1 MLAKNVKATRAFRP
15 PALSLTSIA
24 SMLAPTEGGFVSRK
38 KAFPMQKKF
47 LTIQSKI
54 ALLAGLCLL
63 LVVGLLM
70 SLSLYQ
76 THKSSQQV
84 AEASSEML
92 AEAAKEHMQALG
104 KVQAMQVQRTFMQ
117 THEFG
122 QGLSR
127 YLLYLRQL
135 QHQGTLTRPQLR
147 QALSTQLHQALIDK
161 PDLLGL
167 YVIFE
172 PDALDG
178 ADSGFVDKADLGSN
192 ETGRFSQYWV
202 QGKPGELQAVIGDEG
217 LLANTEPGPSGAP
230 YNAFYTCARDTR
242 QACVL
247 EPYFDEASGSR
258 KLVTSVAFPL
268 LENGKVIAVV
278 GLDINLAA
286 LQKNSEASALQLF
299 DGHGQIS
306 IVSPRGVISA
316 NSQDV
321 SLLGQPMDNA
331 EVMDALRQ
339 GQPKVFVDPQQ
350 IKVLEPLAP
359 IAGAAPWGVLVGVPQ
374 EVLLAPVIT
383 LQKDLDARGVQSTAL
398 ELLLGGGSALLGLL
412 LIWYTAQRITRP
424 LQVLTR
430 VMEDIS
436 LGEGDLTR
444 RLQVQSRDE
453 IGQLATAFNRFVERI
468 HQSMREVSSA
478 ALGVNQ
484 GARRVLDA
492 SNSSLSNFD
501 DQSTRTNSVAAAIN
515 QLGAAAQEIAHNAS
529 DASHQASSARQQA
542 EDGRQVVQRTI
553 EVMNELSGK
562 IRTSCAN
569 IEVLNDKTVNI
580 GQILEVIKGISQQTN
595 LLALNAAI
603 EAARAGEAGR
613 GFAVVADEVRS
624 LAGRTQTSALEIQQM
639 IEELQVGARDS
650 VTTMTESQQHSEES
664 VSIANLAGTRLGSV
678 TQRIGE
684 IDNVNQSVAAATEE
698 QTAVVEALNV
708 DITQIN
714 TLNQQG
720 VENLQ
725 STLRACTELEQQ
737 AARLNQLVGS
747 FRI

>member
-1 MLAKNVKATRAFRP
+1 MH
-15 PALSLTSIA
+15 
-24 SMLAPTEGGFVSRK
+24 
-38 KAFPMQKKF
+38 KKF

-70 SLSLYQ
+70 GLSLYQ
-76 THKSSQQV
+76 THRSSQQV

-92 AEAAKEHMQALG
+92 ANAAKEHMQALG

-117 THEFG
+117 THEYG

-135 QHQGTLTRPQLR
+135 QHQGNLTRPQLR
-147 QALSTQLHQALIDK
+147 QELSTQLHQALIDK

-178 ADSGFVDKADLGSN
+178 ADAGFVDQAAMGSN
-192 ETGRFSQYWV
+192 ETGRFSLYWV
-202 QGKPGELQAVIGDEG
+202 QSKPGELQAVIGDEA
-217 LLANTEPGPSGAP
+217 LLANTSPGPSGAP

-242 QACVL
+242 KACVL

-258 KLVTSVAFPL
+258 KLVTSIAFPL
-268 LENGKVIAVV
+268 LDHDKVIAVV

-286 LQKNSEASALQLF
+286 LQQNSETSARQLF
-299 DGHGQIS
+299 DGNGQIS

-321 SLLGQPMDNA
+321 SRLGQPLDNV
-331 EVMDALRQ
+331 EVMDTLRQ
-339 GQPKVFVDPQQ
+339 GQPKVFVDQQQ

-374 EVLLAPVIT
+374 NVLLAPVTT
-383 LQKDLDARGVQSTAL
+383 LQQELDAQAVRSTAL
-398 ELLLGGGSALLGLL
+398 ELLLGGGSALLGLV
-412 LIWYTAQRITRP
+412 LIWYAAYRITRP
-424 LQVLTR
+424 LQLLTR

-436 LGEGDLTR
+436 RGEGDLTR
-444 RLQVQSRDE
+444 RLAVQSRDE

-468 HQSMREVSSA
+468 HHSIREVSSA
-478 ALGVNQ
+478 ALGVNE
-484 GARRVLDA
+484 GAKRVLLA
-492 SNSSLSNFD
+492 SNASLSNFD
-501 DQSTRTNSVAAAIN
+501 EQSTRTNSVAAAIN
-515 QLGAAAQEIAHNAS
+515 ELGAAAQEIANNAS
-529 DASHQASSARQQA
+529 DASQQASAARQQA
-542 EDGRQVVQRTI
+542 EDGRQVVERTI

-562 IRTSCAN
+562 ISASCVN
-569 IEVLNDKTVNI
+569 IEALNSKTVNI

-624 LAGRTQTSALEIQQM
+624 LAGRTQTSAAEIQQM
-639 IEELQVGARDS
+639 IEALQVGARES

-698 QTAVVEALNV
+698 QTSVVEALNV
-708 DITQIN
+708 DITEIN

-725 STLRACTELEQQ
+725 STLQACTELERE
-737 AARLNQLVGS
+737 AGRLNQLVGS

>member
-1 MLAKNVKATRAFRP
+1 MH
-15 PALSLTSIA
+15 
-24 SMLAPTEGGFVSRK
+24 SR
-38 KAFPMQKKF
+38 F

-70 SLSLYQ
+70 GLSLYQ
-76 THKSSQQV
+76 THQSSQQV
-84 AEASSEML
+84 AHASSEML
-92 AEAAKEHMQALG
+92 ANAAREHMQALG
-104 KVQAMQVQRTFMQ
+104 NVQAMQVQRTFMQ
-117 THEFG
+117 THEYG

-127 YLLYLRQL
+127 YVLYLRQL
-135 QHQGTLTRPQLR
+135 QQQGKLTRPQLR
-147 QALSTQLHQALIDK
+147 QELSAQLHQALIDK

-178 ADSGFVDKADLGSN
+178 ADAGFVDQAAVGSN
-192 ETGRFSQYWV
+192 ETGRFSLYWV
-202 QGKPGELQAVIGDEG
+202 QSKPGELQAVIGDEA
-217 LLANTEPGPSGAP
+217 LLANTSPGPSGAP

-258 KLVTSVAFPL
+258 KLVTSIAFPL
-268 LENGKVIAVV
+268 MDNGKVIAVV

-286 LQKNSEASALQLF
+286 LQHNSEASAHQLF

-316 NSQDV
+316 DSQDV
-321 SLLGQPMDNA
+321 SRIGQPLDNA
-331 EVMDALRQ
+331 EVLNTLQ
-339 GQPKVFVDPQQ
+339 QSQPKVFVDQQQ

-374 EVLLAPVIT
+374 DVLLAPVTT
-383 LQKDLDARGVQSTAL
+383 LQKELDAQRVQSTAL
-398 ELLLGGGSALLGLL
+398 ELLLGGGSALLGLV
-412 LIWYTAQRITRP
+412 LIWYAAFRITRP
-424 LQVLTR
+424 LQLLTR

-444 RLQVQSRDE
+444 RLAVQSRDE

-468 HQSMREVSSA
+468 HHSIREVSSA
-478 ALGVNQ
+478 ALGVNE
-484 GARRVLDA
+484 GAKRVLLA

-501 DQSTRTNSVAAAIN
+501 EQSTRTNSVAAAIN

-529 DASHQASSARQQA
+529 DASQQASAARQQA
-542 EDGRQVVQRTI
+542 EDGRQVVERTI
-553 EVMNELSGK
+553 QVMNELSGK
-562 IRTSCAN
+562 ISTSCVN
-569 IEVLNDKTVNI
+569 IEVLNTKTVNI

-624 LAGRTQTSALEIQQM
+624 LAGRTQTSAAEIQQM
-639 IEELQVGARDS
+639 IEELQIGARES
-650 VTTMTESQQHSEES
+650 VVTMTESQQHSVES
-664 VSIANLAGTRLGSV
+664 VSIANLAGKRLSSV

-698 QTAVVEALNV
+698 QTSVVEALNV
-708 DITQIN
+708 DITEIN

-725 STLRACTELEQQ
+725 STLQACTELERQ
-737 AARLNQLVGS
+737 ADRLNQLVGS

>member
-1 MLAKNVKATRAFRP
+1 MHKR
-15 PALSLTSIA
+15 
-24 SMLAPTEGGFVSRK
+24 
-38 KAFPMQKKF
+38 F

-70 SLSLYQ
+70 GLSLYQ

-84 AEASSEML
+84 AEASGEML
-92 AEAAKEHMQALG
+92 ADAAKEHMQALG

-135 QHQGTLTRPQLR
+135 QHQGQLNARQLR
-147 QALSTQLHQALIDK
+147 QELSTQLHQALIDK

-172 PDALDG
+172 ADALDG
-178 ADSGFVDKADLGSN
+178 ADAGFANQAALGSN
-192 ETGRFSQYWV
+192 ETGRFSLYWV
-202 QGKPGELQAVIGDEG
+202 QSKPGELQAVIGDEG

-286 LQKNSEASALQLF
+286 LQNNSEASAQALF

-321 SLLGQPMDNA
+321 SRLGHPMDNA

-339 GQPKVFVDPQQ
+339 GQPNVFVDAQQ
-350 IKVLEPLAP
+350 IKVLEPLPP

-374 EVLLAPVIT
+374 DVLLAPVAT
-383 LQKDLDARGVQSTAL
+383 LQKQLAAQGVQSTAL
-398 ELLLGGGSALLGLL
+398 ELLLGGGSALFGLL

-424 LQVLTR
+424 LQLLTR

-453 IGQLATAFNRFVERI
+453 IGQLAAAFNRFVERI
-468 HQSMREVSSA
+468 HQSMREVSAA

-484 GARRVLDA
+484 GAQRVLEA
-492 SNSSLSNFD
+492 SHSSLSNFD
-501 DQSTRTNSVAAAIN
+501 DQSSRTSSVAAAIN

-529 DASHQASSARQQA
+529 DASHQSCAARQQA

-562 IRTSCAN
+562 IRASCAN

-624 LAGRTQTSALEIQQM
+624 LAGRTQASALEIQQM

-664 VSIANLAGTRLGSV
+664 VTIANLAGTRLGSV

-708 DITQIN
+708 DITRIN

-725 STLRACTELEQQ
+725 ATLRACTELEQQ
-737 AARLNQLVGS
+737 AGRLNQLVGS

>member
-1 MLAKNVKATRAFRP
+1 MHSK
-15 PALSLTSIA
+15 S
-24 SMLAPTEGGFVSRK
+24 
-38 KAFPMQKKF
+38 

-63 LVVGLLM
+63 LVVSLLM
-70 SLSLYQ
+70 GLSLYQ
-76 THKSSQQV
+76 THQSSQQV
-84 AEASSEML
+84 AQASSDML
-92 AEAAKEHMQALG
+92 GNAAQEHMQALG
-104 KVQAMQVQRTFMQ
+104 TVQAMQVQRTFMQ
-117 THEFG
+117 THEYG

-135 QHQGTLTRPQLR
+135 QQQGHLTRPQLR
-147 QALSTQLHQALIDK
+147 QALNTQLHQALIDK

-178 ADSGFVDKADLGSN
+178 ADSGFADQADMGSN
-192 ETGRFSQYWV
+192 ETGRFSLYWV
-202 QGKPGELQAVIGDEG
+202 QSKPGELQAVIGDEA
-217 LLANTEPGPSGAP
+217 LLANTSPGPSGAP

-258 KLVTSVAFPL
+258 KLVTSIAFPL
-268 LENGKVIAVV
+268 MDNGKVIAVV

-286 LQKNSEASALQLF
+286 LQHNSETSAHQLF

-321 SLLGQPMDNA
+321 SRLGQPLENA
-331 EVMDALRQ
+331 SVMDALRQ
-339 GQPKVFVDPQQ
+339 GQAKVFVDQQQ
-350 IKVLEPLAP
+350 INVLEPLAP

-374 EVLLAPVIT
+374 DVLLAPVTT
-383 LQKDLDARGVQSTAL
+383 LQNELDAQGVKSTAL
-398 ELLLGGGSALLGLL
+398 ELLLGGGSALLGLM
-412 LIWYTAQRITRP
+412 LIWYAAFRITRP
-424 LQVLTR
+424 LQMLTR

-444 RLQVQSRDE
+444 RLAVQSRDE

-468 HQSMREVSSA
+468 HHSICEVASA
-478 ALGVNQ
+478 ALGVNE
-484 GARRVLDA
+484 GAKRVLLA
-492 SNSSLSNFD
+492 SNSSMSNFGE
-501 DQSTRTNSVAAAIN
+501 QSTRTHSVAAAIN
-515 QLGAAAQEIAHNAS
+515 QLGAAAQEIAHNAC
-529 DASHQASSARQQA
+529 DASQQASAARQQA
-542 EDGRQVVQRTI
+542 EDGRQVVERTI
-553 EVMNELSGK
+553 QVMNELSGK
-562 IRTSCAN
+562 ISTSCAN

-580 GQILEVIKGISQQTN
+580 GHILEVIKGISQQTN

-624 LAGRTQTSALEIQQM
+624 LAGRTQTSAAEIQQM
-639 IEELQVGARDS
+639 IEELQIGARES

-664 VSIANLAGTRLGSV
+664 VSIANLAGKRLSSV

-698 QTAVVEALNV
+698 QTSVVEALNV
-708 DITQIN
+708 DITEIN

-725 STLRACTELEQQ
+725 STLRACTELERQ
-737 AARLNQLVGS
+737 ADRLNQLVGS

>member
-1 MLAKNVKATRAFRP
+1 MH
-15 PALSLTSIA
+15 
-24 SMLAPTEGGFVSRK
+24 SR
-38 KAFPMQKKF
+38 F

-70 SLSLYQ
+70 GLSLYQ
-76 THKSSQQV
+76 THQSSQQV
-84 AEASSEML
+84 AHASSEML
-92 AEAAKEHMQALG
+92 ANAAKEHMQALG
-104 KVQAMQVQRTFMQ
+104 NVQAMQVQRTFMQ
-117 THEFG
+117 THEYG

-127 YLLYLRQL
+127 YVLYLRQL
-135 QHQGTLTRPQLR
+135 QQQGKLTRLQLR
-147 QALSTQLHQALIDK
+147 QELSAQLHQALIDK

-178 ADSGFVDKADLGSN
+178 ADAGFVDQAAVGSN
-192 ETGRFSQYWV
+192 ETGRFSLYWV
-202 QGKPGELQAVIGDEG
+202 QSKPGELQAVIGDEA
-217 LLANTEPGPSGAP
+217 LLANTSPGPSGAP

-258 KLVTSVAFPL
+258 KLVTSIAFPL
-268 LENGKVIAVV
+268 MDNGKVIAVV

-286 LQKNSEASALQLF
+286 LQHNSEASAHQLF

-316 NSQDV
+316 DSQDV
-321 SLLGQPMDNA
+321 SHLGQPLDNA
-331 EVMDALRQ
+331 EVLNTLQQ
-339 GQPKVFVDPQQ
+339 GQPKVFVDQQQ

-374 EVLLAPVIT
+374 DVLLAPVTT
-383 LQKDLDARGVQSTAL
+383 LQKELDAQGVQSTAL
-398 ELLLGGGSALLGLL
+398 ELLLGGGSALLGLV
-412 LIWYTAQRITRP
+412 LIWYAAFRITRP

-444 RLQVQSRDE
+444 RLAVQSRDE

-468 HQSMREVSSA
+468 HHSIREVSSA
-478 ALGVNQ
+478 ALGVNE
-484 GARRVLDA
+484 GAKRVLLA

-501 DQSTRTNSVAAAIN
+501 EQSTRTNSVAAAIN

-529 DASHQASSARQQA
+529 DASQQASAARQQA
-542 EDGRQVVQRTI
+542 EDGRQVVERTI
-553 EVMNELSGK
+553 QVMNELSGK
-562 IRTSCAN
+562 ISTSCVN
-569 IEVLNDKTVNI
+569 IEVLNTKTVNI

-624 LAGRTQTSALEIQQM
+624 LAGRTQTSAAEIQQM
-639 IEELQVGARDS
+639 IEELQIGARES
-650 VTTMTESQQHSEES
+650 VVTMTESQQHSEES
-664 VSIANLAGTRLGSV
+664 VSIANLAGKRLSSV

-698 QTAVVEALNV
+698 QTSVVEALNV
-708 DITQIN
+708 DITEIN

-725 STLRACTELEQQ
+725 STLQACTELERQ
-737 AARLNQLVGS
+737 ADRLNQLVGS

>member
-1 MLAKNVKATRAFRP
+1 MH
-15 PALSLTSIA
+15 
-24 SMLAPTEGGFVSRK
+24 
-38 KAFPMQKKF
+38 KKF

-70 SLSLYQ
+70 GLSLYQ
-76 THKSSQQV
+76 THRSSQQV

-92 AEAAKEHMQALG
+92 ANAAKEHMQALG

-117 THEFG
+117 THEYG

-135 QHQGTLTRPQLR
+135 QHQGNLTRPQLR
-147 QALSTQLHQALIDK
+147 QELSTQLHQALIDK

-178 ADSGFVDKADLGSN
+178 GDAGFVDQAAMGSN
-192 ETGRFSQYWV
+192 ETGRFSLYWV
-202 QGKPGELQAVIGDEG
+202 QSKPGELQAVIGDEA
-217 LLANTEPGPSGAP
+217 LLANTSPGPSGAP

-242 QACVL
+242 KACVL

-258 KLVTSVAFPL
+258 KLVTSIAFPL
-268 LENGKVIAVV
+268 LDHDKVIAVV

-286 LQKNSEASALQLF
+286 LQQNSEASARQLF
-299 DGHGQIS
+299 DGNGQIS

-321 SLLGQPMDNA
+321 SRLGQPLDNV
-331 EVMDALRQ
+331 EVMDTLRQ
-339 GQPKVFVDPQQ
+339 GQPKVFVDQQQ

-359 IAGAAPWGVLVGVPQ
+359 IAGAAQWGVLVGVPQ
-374 EVLLAPVIT
+374 NVLLAPVTT
-383 LQKDLDARGVQSTAL
+383 LQQELDAQAVRSTAL
-398 ELLLGGGSALLGLL
+398 ELLLGGGSALLGLV
-412 LIWYTAQRITRP
+412 LIWYAAYRITRP
-424 LQVLTR
+424 LQLLTR

-444 RLQVQSRDE
+444 RLAVQSRDE

-468 HQSMREVSSA
+468 HHSIREVSSA
-478 ALGVNQ
+478 ALGVNE
-484 GARRVLDA
+484 GAKRVLLA
-492 SNSSLSNFD
+492 SNASLSNFD
-501 DQSTRTNSVAAAIN
+501 EQSTRTNSVAAAIN
-515 QLGAAAQEIAHNAS
+515 ELGAAAQEIANNAS
-529 DASHQASSARQQA
+529 DASQQASAARQQA
-542 EDGRQVVQRTI
+542 EDGRQVVERTI

-562 IRTSCAN
+562 ISASCVN
-569 IEVLNDKTVNI
+569 IEALNSKTVNI

-624 LAGRTQTSALEIQQM
+624 LAGRTQTSAAEIQQM
-639 IEELQVGARDS
+639 IEALQVGARES

-698 QTAVVEALNV
+698 QTSVVEALNV
-708 DITQIN
+708 DITEIN

-725 STLRACTELEQQ
+725 STLQACTELERE
-737 AARLNQLVGS
+737 AGRLNQLVGS

>member
-1 MLAKNVKATRAFRP
+1 MHR
-15 PALSLTSIA
+15 
-24 SMLAPTEGGFVSRK
+24 
-38 KAFPMQKKF
+38 KF

-54 ALLAGLCLL
+54 TLLAGLCLV
-63 LVVGLLM
+63 LVIGLLM
-70 SLSLYQ
+70 GLSLYQ
-76 THKSSQQV
+76 THQSSQQV
-84 AEASSEML
+84 ARASSDML
-92 AEAAKEHMQALG
+92 ADAAKEHMQALG

-135 QHQGTLTRPQLR
+135 QQQGTLTRPQLR
-147 QALSTQLHQALIDK
+147 HELSTQLQQALIDK

-178 ADSGFVDKADLGSN
+178 ADAGFAAKPDLGSN
-192 ETGRFSQYWV
+192 ETGRFSLYWV
-202 QGKPGELQAVIGDEG
+202 QSKPGELQAVIGDEG

-299 DGHGQIS
+299 DGQGQIS

-316 NSQDV
+316 SSQDADR
-321 SLLGQPMDNA
+321 LGHPMDNA
-331 EVMDALRQ
+331 QVMDALRQ

-350 IKVLEPLAP
+350 IKVLEPLPP

-374 EVLLAPVIT
+374 AVLLAPVAS
-383 LQKDLDARGVQSTAL
+383 LQQQLDAQGMQSTAL

-412 LIWYTAQRITRP
+412 LIGYAARRITRP

-468 HQSMREVSSA
+468 HQSIREVSSA
-478 ALGVNQ
+478 ALGVNE

-492 SNSSLSNFD
+492 SHSSLSNFD
-501 DQSTRTNSVAAAIN
+501 DQASRTNSVAAAIN
-515 QLGAAAQEIAHNAS
+515 QLGAAAQEIAHNACG
-529 DASHQASSARQQA
+529 ASQQASCARQQA

-562 IRTSCAN
+562 ISASCSN

-624 LAGRTQTSALEIQQM
+624 LAGRTQASALQIQQM

-664 VSIANLAGTRLGSV
+664 VTIANLAGTRLSSV

-708 DITQIN
+708 DITRIN

-725 STLRACTELEQQ
+725 ATLRACTELEQQ

>member
-1 MLAKNVKATRAFRP
+1 MRLN
-15 PALSLTSIA
+15 L
-24 SMLAPTEGGFVSRK
+24 
-38 KAFPMQKKF
+38 
-47 LTIQSKI
+47 LTIRRKI
-54 ALLAGLCLL
+54 TLLAGLCLV
-63 LVVGLLM
+63 LVVALLM
-70 SLSLYQ
+70 GLSLYQ
-76 THKSSQQV
+76 THQSSQQV
-84 AEASSEML
+84 ATASGEML
-92 AEAAKEHMQALG
+92 AKAAREHMQALG
-104 KVQAMQVQRTFMQ
+104 TVQAMHVQRTFMQ
-117 THEFG
+117 THEYG

-135 QHQGTLTRPQLR
+135 QQQRRLDRAQLR
-147 QALSTQLHQALIDK
+147 QALSSQLHQALIDK

-178 ADSGFVDKADLGSN
+178 GDAGFAGQAELGSN
-192 ETGRFSQYWV
+192 ETGRFALYWV
-202 QGKPGELQAVIGDEG
+202 QGTPGELQAVIGDEG
-217 LLANTEPGPSGAP
+217 LLANTAPGPSGAP
-230 YNAFYTCARDTR
+230 YNAFYTCARDSR

-247 EPYFDEASGSR
+247 EPYFDEASGTR
-258 KLVTSVAFPL
+258 KLVTSIAFPL

-286 LQKNSEASALQLF
+286 LQQNTETSARQLF
-299 DGHGQIS
+299 DGNGQIS
-306 IVSPRGVISA
+306 IISPSGVISA
-316 NSQDV
+316 NSQDA
-321 SLLGQPMDNA
+321 SRLGQPMDNR
-331 EVMDALRQ
+331 ELQESLRQ
-339 GQPKVFVDPQQ
+339 GQATVLVDAQQ

-359 IAGAAPWGVLVGVPQ
+359 IPGAAPWGVLVGVPQ
-374 EVLLAPVIT
+374 SVLLAPVT
-383 LQKDLDARGVQSTAL
+383 SLRTALDDQAVKSTGL

-412 LIWYTAQRITRP
+412 LIGYTAQRITRP
-424 LQVLTR
+424 LQELTR

-444 RLQVQSRDE
+444 RLHVQSRDE

-478 ALGVNQ
+478 AQGVNA
-484 GARRVLDA
+484 GAQRVLQA
-492 SNSSLSNFD
+492 SNSSLENFD
-501 DQSTRTNSVAAAIN
+501 DQSSRTRSVAAAIN
-515 QLGAAAQEIAHNAS
+515 QLGAAAQEIARNAG
-529 DASHQASSARQQA
+529 DASHQASNARQQA

-553 EVMNELSGK
+553 KVMHELSGK
-562 IRTSCAN
+562 ISASCAN
-569 IEVLNDKTVNI
+569 IEVLNDKTVDI

-624 LAGRTQTSALEIQQM
+624 LAGRTQTSAQEIQQM
-639 IEELQVGARDS
+639 IEALQIGAQQS
-650 VTTMTESQQHSEES
+650 VATMTESQQHSEES
-664 VSIANLAGTRLGSV
+664 VNIANLAGTRLGSV

-684 IDNVNQSVAAATEE
+684 IDNVNQSVATATEE

-708 DITQIN
+708 DIIQIN

-725 STLRACTELEQQ
+725 ATLRACSELEQQ
-737 AARLNQLVGS
+737 AGRLNQLVGN

>member
-1 MLAKNVKATRAFRP
+1 MH
-15 PALSLTSIA
+15 
-24 SMLAPTEGGFVSRK
+24 
-38 KAFPMQKKF
+38 KKF

-70 SLSLYQ
+70 GLSLYQ
-76 THKSSQQV
+76 THQSSQQV
-84 AEASSEML
+84 ARASSEML
-92 AEAAKEHMQALG
+92 ADAAKEHMQALG

-135 QHQGTLTRPQLR
+135 QHKGILTRQQLR
-147 QALSTQLHQALIDK
+147 QELSTQLHQALIDK

-172 PDALDG
+172 PNALDG
-178 ADSGFVDKADLGSN
+178 ADASFVDQAATGSN
-192 ETGRFSQYWV
+192 ETGRFSLYWV
-202 QGKPGELQAVIGDEG
+202 QSKPGELQAVIGDEA
-217 LLANTEPGPSGAP
+217 LLANTSPGPSGAP

-258 KLVTSVAFPL
+258 KLVTSIAFPL
-268 LENGKVIAVV
+268 MDNDKVIAVV

-286 LQKNSEASALQLF
+286 LQQNSEASAHQLF

-306 IVSPRGVISA
+306 IISPRGVISA
-316 NSQDV
+316 NSQDA
-321 SLLGQPMDNA
+321 SRLGQPLDSA
-331 EVMDALRQ
+331 EVLDTLRQ
-339 GQPKVFVDPQQ
+339 GQPKVFVDQQQ

-359 IAGAAPWGVLVGVPQ
+359 IAGAASWGVLVGVPQ

-383 LQKDLDARGVQSTAL
+383 LQKELDAQGVQSTAL

-412 LIWYTAQRITRP
+412 LIWYTAFRITRP

-444 RLQVQSRDE
+444 RLEVQSRDE

-468 HQSMREVSSA
+468 HQSIREVSSA
-478 ALGVNQ
+478 AIGVNEV
-484 GARRVLDA
+484 AKRVLLT
-492 SNSSLSNFD
+492 SNSSMSNFD
-501 DQSTRTNSVAAAIN
+501 EQSTRTNSVAAAIN
-515 QLGAAAQEIAHNAS
+515 ELGAAAQEIASNAS
-529 DASHQASSARQQA
+529 NASQQASAARQQA
-542 EDGRQVVQRTI
+542 EDGRQVVERTI
-553 EVMNELSGK
+553 QVMNELSGK
-562 IRTSCAN
+562 ISASCVN

-664 VSIANLAGTRLGSV
+664 VSIANLAGKRLGSV

-684 IDNVNQSVAAATEE
+684 IDSVNQSVAAATEE

-708 DITQIN
+708 DITEIN

-720 VENLQ
+720 VENLH
-725 STLRACTELEQQ
+725 STLQACTELERQ
-737 AARLNQLVGS
+737 ADRLNQLVGS

>member
-1 MLAKNVKATRAFRP
+1 MH
-15 PALSLTSIA
+15 
-24 SMLAPTEGGFVSRK
+24 SR
-38 KAFPMQKKF
+38 F
-47 LTIQSKI
+47 LTIQSKV

-70 SLSLYQ
+70 GLSLYQ
-76 THKSSQQV
+76 THQSSQQV
-84 AEASSEML
+84 AHASSEML
-92 AEAAKEHMQALG
+92 ANAAKEHMQALG
-104 KVQAMQVQRTFMQ
+104 NVQAMQVQRTFMQ
-117 THEFG
+117 THEYG

-127 YLLYLRQL
+127 YVLYLRQL
-135 QHQGTLTRPQLR
+135 QQQGKLTRPQLR
-147 QALSTQLHQALIDK
+147 QELSAQLHQALIDK

-178 ADSGFVDKADLGSN
+178 ADAGFVDQAAVGSN
-192 ETGRFSQYWV
+192 ETGRFSLYWV
-202 QGKPGELQAVIGDEG
+202 QSKPGELQAVIGDEA
-217 LLANTEPGPSGAP
+217 LLANTSPGPSGAP

-258 KLVTSVAFPL
+258 KLVTSIAFPL
-268 LENGKVIAVV
+268 MDNGKVIAVV

-286 LQKNSEASALQLF
+286 LQHNSEASAHQLF

-316 NSQDV
+316 DSQDV
-321 SLLGQPMDNA
+321 SRLGQPLDNA
-331 EVMDALRQ
+331 EVLNTLQQ
-339 GQPKVFVDPQQ
+339 GQPKVFVDQQQ

-374 EVLLAPVIT
+374 EVLLAPVTT
-383 LQKDLDARGVQSTAL
+383 LQKELDAQGVQSTAL
-398 ELLLGGGSALLGLL
+398 ELLLGGGSALLGLV
-412 LIWYTAQRITRP
+412 LIWYAAFRITRP

-444 RLQVQSRDE
+444 RLAVQSRDE

-468 HQSMREVSSA
+468 HHSIREVSSA
-478 ALGVNQ
+478 ALGVNE
-484 GARRVLDA
+484 GAKRVLLA

-501 DQSTRTNSVAAAIN
+501 EQSTRTNSVAAAIN

-529 DASHQASSARQQA
+529 DASQQASAARQQA
-542 EDGRQVVQRTI
+542 EDGRQVVERTI
-553 EVMNELSGK
+553 QVMNELSGK
-562 IRTSCAN
+562 ISTSCVN
-569 IEVLNDKTVNI
+569 IEVLNTKTVNI

-624 LAGRTQTSALEIQQM
+624 LAGRTQTSAAEIQQM
-639 IEELQVGARDS
+639 IEELQIGARES
-650 VTTMTESQQHSEES
+650 VVTMTESQQHSEES
-664 VSIANLAGTRLGSV
+664 VSIANLAGKRLSSV

-698 QTAVVEALNV
+698 QTSVVEALNV
-708 DITQIN
+708 DITEIN

-725 STLRACTELEQQ
+725 STLQACTELERQ
-737 AARLNQLVGS
+737 ADRLNQLVGS

>member
-1 MLAKNVKATRAFRP
+1 MH
-15 PALSLTSIA
+15 
-24 SMLAPTEGGFVSRK
+24 
-38 KAFPMQKKF
+38 KKF

-70 SLSLYQ
+70 GLSLYQ
-76 THKSSQQV
+76 THQSSQQV
-84 AEASSEML
+84 ARASSEML
-92 AEAAKEHMQALG
+92 ANAAREHMQALG

-117 THEFG
+117 THEYG

-135 QHQGTLTRPQLR
+135 QHEGNLTRPQLR

-178 ADSGFVDKADLGSN
+178 ADASFVNQASMGSN

-202 QGKPGELQAVIGDEG
+202 QSKPGELQAVIGDEA
-217 LLANTEPGPSGAP
+217 LLANTSPGPSGAP
-230 YNAFYTCARDTR
+230 YNAFYTCARDSR
-242 QACVL
+242 KACVL

-258 KLVTSVAFPL
+258 KLVTSIAFPL
-268 LENGKVIAVV
+268 MDNDKVIAVV

-286 LQKNSEASALQLF
+286 LQQNSVASALQLF
-299 DGHGQIS
+299 DGNGQIS

-321 SLLGQPMDNA
+321 TRLGQPLENA
-331 EVMDALRQ
+331 EVMDTLRQ
-339 GQPKVFVDPQQ
+339 GSPKVFADRQQ
-350 IKVLEPLAP
+350 INVLEPLAP
-359 IAGAAPWGVLVGVPQ
+359 IAGAVPWGVLVGVPQ
-374 EVLLAPVIT
+374 EVLLAPVTT
-383 LQKDLDARGVQSTAL
+383 LQNELDAQGVQSTAL

-424 LQVLTR
+424 LLVLTR

-468 HQSMREVSSA
+468 HKSIREVSSA
-478 ALGVNQ
+478 AQGVNE

-501 DQSTRTNSVAAAIN
+501 DQSSRTNSVAAAIN
-515 QLGAAAQEIAHNAS
+515 QLGAAAQEIALNAS
-529 DASHQASSARQQA
+529 DASQQASSARQQT

-553 EVMNELSGK
+553 EVMNDLSGK
-562 IRTSCAN
+562 ISESCAN
-569 IEVLNDKTVNI
+569 IEALNDKTVNI

-624 LAGRTQTSALEIQQM
+624 LAGRTQTSTLEIQQM
-639 IEELQVGARDS
+639 IEELQVGARES
-650 VTTMTESQQHSEES
+650 VTTMTESQRHSEES
-664 VSIANLAGTRLGSV
+664 VSIANLAGSRLDSV

-684 IDNVNQSVAAATEE
+684 IDIVNQSVAAATEE

-708 DITQIN
+708 DITRIN

-737 AARLNQLVGS
+737 ARRLNQLVGS
-747 FRI
+747 FRT

>member
-1 MLAKNVKATRAFRP
+1 MHKR
-15 PALSLTSIA
+15 
-24 SMLAPTEGGFVSRK
+24 
-38 KAFPMQKKF
+38 F

-54 ALLAGLCLL
+54 TLLAGLCLV

-70 SLSLYQ
+70 GLSLYQ
-76 THKSSQQV
+76 THQSSQQV
-84 AEASSEML
+84 ARASSDML
-92 AEAAKEHMQALG
+92 ADAAKEHMQALG

-117 THEFG
+117 THEYG

-135 QHQGTLTRPQLR
+135 QQQGNLTRQQLR

-178 ADSGFVDKADLGSN
+178 ADAGFADKPDQGSN

-202 QGKPGELQAVIGDEG
+202 QGNPGELQAVIGDEG

-316 NSQDV
+316 NSQDI
-321 SLLGQPMDNA
+321 SRLGQPMDNA
-331 EVMDALRQ
+331 QVMDALRQ
-339 GQPKVFVDPQQ
+339 GRPKVFVDPQQ
-350 IKVLEPLAP
+350 IKVLEPLPP

-374 EVLLAPVIT
+374 DVLLAPVTT
-383 LQKDLDARGVQSTAL
+383 LQKQLDAKSMQSTAL

-412 LIWYTAQRITRP
+412 LMGYTAQRITRP
-424 LQVLTR
+424 LKVLTR

-468 HQSMREVSSA
+468 HQSIREVSSA
-478 ALGVNQ
+478 AHGVNE

-501 DQSTRTNSVAAAIN
+501 DQSSRTNSVAAAIN

-529 DASHQASSARQQA
+529 DASQQASSARQQA

-553 EVMNELSGK
+553 DVMNELSGK
-562 IRTSCAN
+562 ISASCSN

-664 VSIANLAGTRLGSV
+664 VTIANLAGTRLSSV

-708 DITQIN
+708 DITRIN

-725 STLRACTELEQQ
+725 ATLRACTELEQQ
-737 AARLNQLVGS
+737 AGRLNQLVGS

>member
-1 MLAKNVKATRAFRP
+1 
-15 PALSLTSIA
+15 
-24 SMLAPTEGGFVSRK
+24 
-38 KAFPMQKKF
+38 MQKKF

-54 ALLAGLCLL
+54 TLLAGLCLL

-70 SLSLYQ
+70 GLSLYQ
-76 THKSSQQV
+76 THQSSQQV
-84 AEASSEML
+84 AEASGKML
-92 AEAAKEHMQALG
+92 ADAAREHMQALG

-178 ADSGFVDKADLGSN
+178 ADTGFANQADLGSN
-192 ETGRFSQYWV
+192 ETGRFSLYWV
-202 QGKPGELQAVIGDEG
+202 QSKPGELQAVIGDEG

-268 LENGKVIAVV
+268 LENGNVIAVV

-286 LQKNSEASALQLF
+286 LQKDSQTSALQLF

-321 SLLGQPMDNA
+321 TRLGQPMDNA

-339 GQPKVFVDPQQ
+339 GQAKVFVDPQQ
-350 IKVLEPLAP
+350 IKVLEPLPP

-374 EVLLAPVIT
+374 EVLLAPVSA
-383 LQKDLDARGVQSTAL
+383 LQQQLDAQGVKSTAL

-412 LIWYTAQRITRP
+412 LIGYTAQRITRP
-424 LQVLTR
+424 LQLLTR

-444 RLQVQSRDE
+444 RLAVQSRDE

-468 HQSMREVSSA
+468 HHSIREVSSA
-478 ALGVNQ
+478 ALGVNE
-484 GARRVLDA
+484 GARRVLEA
-492 SNSSLSNFD
+492 SHSSLSNFD

-529 DASHQASSARQQA
+529 DASQQASAARQQA
-542 EDGRQVVQRTI
+542 EDGRQVVERTI
-553 EVMNELSGK
+553 EVMNALSGK
-562 IRTSCAN
+562 ISASCAN

-613 GFAVVADEVRS
+613 GFAVVADEVRG

-650 VTTMTESQQHSEES
+650 VVTMTESQQHSEES
-664 VSIANLAGTRLGSV
+664 VTIANLAGTRLGSV

-714 TLNQQG
+714 TLNQRG

>member
-1 MLAKNVKATRAFRP
+1 MH
-15 PALSLTSIA
+15 
-24 SMLAPTEGGFVSRK
+24 
-38 KAFPMQKKF
+38 KKF

-70 SLSLYQ
+70 GLSLYQ
-76 THKSSQQV
+76 THRSSQQV

-92 AEAAKEHMQALG
+92 ANAAKEHMQALG

-117 THEFG
+117 THEYG

-135 QHQGTLTRPQLR
+135 QHQGNLTRPQLR
-147 QALSTQLHQALIDK
+147 QELSTQLHQALIDK

-178 ADSGFVDKADLGSN
+178 ADAGFVDQAAMGSN
-192 ETGRFSQYWV
+192 ETGRFSLYWV
-202 QGKPGELQAVIGDEG
+202 QSKPGELQAVIGDEA
-217 LLANTEPGPSGAP
+217 LLANTSPGPSGAP

-242 QACVL
+242 KACVL

-258 KLVTSVAFPL
+258 KLVTSIAFPL
-268 LENGKVIAVV
+268 LDHDKVIAVV

-286 LQKNSEASALQLF
+286 LQQNSEASALQLF
-299 DGHGQIS
+299 DGNGQIS

-316 NSQDV
+316 NSQDL
-321 SLLGQPMDNA
+321 SRLGQPLDNA
-331 EVMDALRQ
+331 EVMDTLRQ
-339 GQPKVFVDPQQ
+339 GQPKVFVDQQQ

-359 IAGAAPWGVLVGVPQ
+359 IAGAAQWGVLVGVPQ
-374 EVLLAPVIT
+374 NVLLAPVTT
-383 LQKDLDARGVQSTAL
+383 LQQELDAQAVRSTAL
-398 ELLLGGGSALLGLL
+398 ELLLGGGSALLGLV
-412 LIWYTAQRITRP
+412 LIWYAAYRITRP
-424 LQVLTR
+424 LQLLTR

-444 RLQVQSRDE
+444 RLAVQSRDE

-468 HQSMREVSSA
+468 HHSIREVSSA
-478 ALGVNQ
+478 ALGVNE
-484 GARRVLDA
+484 GAKRVLLA
-492 SNSSLSNFD
+492 SNASLSNFD
-501 DQSTRTNSVAAAIN
+501 EQSTRTNSVAAAIN
-515 QLGAAAQEIAHNAS
+515 ELGAAAQEIANNAS
-529 DASHQASSARQQA
+529 DASQQASAARQQA
-542 EDGRQVVQRTI
+542 EDGRQVVERTI
-553 EVMNELSGK
+553 AVMNELSGK
-562 IRTSCAN
+562 ISASCVN
-569 IEVLNDKTVNI
+569 IEALNSKTVNI

-624 LAGRTQTSALEIQQM
+624 LAGRTQTSAAEIQQM
-639 IEELQVGARDS
+639 IEALQIGARES

-698 QTAVVEALNV
+698 QTSVVEALNV
-708 DITQIN
+708 DITEIN

-725 STLRACTELEQQ
+725 STLQACTELERE
-737 AARLNQLVGS
+737 AGRLNQLVGS

>member
-1 MLAKNVKATRAFRP
+1 MHR
-15 PALSLTSIA
+15 
-24 SMLAPTEGGFVSRK
+24 
-38 KAFPMQKKF
+38 KF

-54 ALLAGLCLL
+54 TLLAGLCLV
-63 LVVGLLM
+63 LVIGLLM
-70 SLSLYQ
+70 GLSLYQ
-76 THKSSQQV
+76 THQSSQQV
-84 AEASSEML
+84 ARASSDML
-92 AEAAKEHMQALG
+92 ADAAKEHMQALG

-135 QHQGTLTRPQLR
+135 QQQGTLTRPQLR
-147 QALSTQLHQALIDK
+147 HELSTQLQQALIDK

-178 ADSGFVDKADLGSN
+178 ADAGFAAKPDLGSN
-192 ETGRFSQYWV
+192 ETGRFSLYWV
-202 QGKPGELQAVIGDEG
+202 QSKPGELQAVIGDEG

-299 DGHGQIS
+299 DGQGQIS

-316 NSQDV
+316 SSQDADR
-321 SLLGQPMDNA
+321 LGHPMDNA
-331 EVMDALRQ
+331 QVMGALRQ

-350 IKVLEPLAP
+350 IKVLEPLPP

-374 EVLLAPVIT
+374 AVLLAPVAS
-383 LQKDLDARGVQSTAL
+383 LQQQLDAQGMQSTAL

-412 LIWYTAQRITRP
+412 LIGYAARRITRP

-468 HQSMREVSSA
+468 HQSIREVSSA
-478 ALGVNQ
+478 ALGVNE

-492 SNSSLSNFD
+492 SHSSLSNFD
-501 DQSTRTNSVAAAIN
+501 DQASRTNSVAAAIN
-515 QLGAAAQEIAHNAS
+515 QLGAAAQEIAHNACG
-529 DASHQASSARQQA
+529 ASQQASCARQQA

-562 IRTSCAN
+562 ISASCSN

-624 LAGRTQTSALEIQQM
+624 LAGRTQASALQIQQM

-664 VSIANLAGTRLGSV
+664 VTIANLAGTRLSSV

-708 DITQIN
+708 DITRIN

-725 STLRACTELEQQ
+725 ATLRACTELEQQ

>member
-1 MLAKNVKATRAFRP
+1 MHRR
-15 PALSLTSIA
+15 
-24 SMLAPTEGGFVSRK
+24 
-38 KAFPMQKKF
+38 F

-54 ALLAGLCLL
+54 TLLAGLCLV

-70 SLSLYQ
+70 GLSLYQ

-84 AEASSEML
+84 ARASSDML
-92 AEAAKEHMQALG
+92 ADAAREHMQALG

-135 QHQGTLTRPQLR
+135 QHQGNLTRQQLR
-147 QALSTQLHQALIDK
+147 QELSTQLQQALIDK

-167 YVIFE
+167 YVVFE

-178 ADSGFVDKADLGSN
+178 ADAGFANKPELGSN
-192 ETGRFSQYWV
+192 ETGRFSLYWV
-202 QGKPGELQAVIGDEG
+202 QSKPGELQAVIGDEG

-286 LQKNSEASALQLF
+286 LQKNSETSALQLF

-316 NSQDV
+316 NSQDI
-321 SLLGQPMDNA
+321 SRLGQPMDNA
-331 EVMDALRQ
+331 QVMDALRL

-350 IKVLEPLAP
+350 IKVLEPLPP
-359 IAGAAPWGVLVGVPQ
+359 ITGAAPWGVLVGVPQ
-374 EVLLAPVIT
+374 EVLLAPVAT
-383 LQKDLDARGVQSTAL
+383 LQKQLDTQGVQSTAL

-412 LIWYTAQRITRP
+412 LIGYTARRITRP
-424 LQVLTR
+424 LQMLTR

-468 HQSMREVSSA
+468 HHSIREVSSA
-478 ALGVNQ
+478 AHGVNQ

-492 SNSSLSNFD
+492 SNSSLGNFD
-501 DQSTRTNSVAAAIN
+501 DQATRTTSVAAAIN
-515 QLGAAAQEIAHNAS
+515 QLGAAAQEIANNAS

-553 EVMNELSGK
+553 DVMHELSAK
-562 IRTSCAN
+562 ISASCVN

-624 LAGRTQTSALEIQQM
+624 LAGRTQSSAQEIQQM

-664 VSIANLAGTRLGSV
+664 VTIANLAGSRLSSV

-714 TLNQQG
+714 ALNQQG

-725 STLRACTELEQQ
+725 ATLRACTELEQQ

>member
-1 MLAKNVKATRAFRP
+1 MH
-15 PALSLTSIA
+15 
-24 SMLAPTEGGFVSRK
+24 
-38 KAFPMQKKF
+38 KKF

-70 SLSLYQ
+70 GLSLYQ
-76 THKSSQQV
+76 THQSSQQV
-84 AEASSEML
+84 ARASSEML
-92 AEAAKEHMQALG
+92 ANAAKEHMQALG

-117 THEFG
+117 THEYG

-135 QHQGTLTRPQLR
+135 QHQGNLTRPQLR

-178 ADSGFVDKADLGSN
+178 ADASFVDQAVMGSN
-192 ETGRFSQYWV
+192 ETGRFSLYWV
-202 QGKPGELQAVIGDEG
+202 QSKPGELQAVIGDEA
-217 LLANTEPGPSGAP
+217 LLANTAPGPSGAP
-230 YNAFYTCARDTR
+230 YNAFYTCARDSR
-242 QACVL
+242 KACVL

-258 KLVTSVAFPL
+258 KLVTSIAFPL
-268 LENGKVIAVV
+268 IDNGKVIAVV

-286 LQKNSEASALQLF
+286 LQQNSEASAFQLF
-299 DGHGQIS
+299 DGNGQIS

-321 SLLGQPMDNA
+321 SRLGQPLDNA
-331 EVMDALRQ
+331 EVMDTLRQ
-339 GQPKVFVDPQQ
+339 GQPKVFVDRQQ

-359 IAGAAPWGVLVGVPQ
+359 IAGAVPWGVLVGVPQ
-374 EVLLAPVIT
+374 DVLLAPVT
-383 LQKDLDARGVQSTAL
+383 ALQSQLDAQGVQSTAL
-398 ELLLGGGSALLGLL
+398 ELLLGGGSALLGLV
-412 LIWYTAQRITRP
+412 LIWYAAYRITRP
-424 LQVLTR
+424 LQLLTR

-444 RLQVQSRDE
+444 RLAVQSRDE

-468 HQSMREVSSA
+468 HHSIREVSSA
-478 ALGVNQ
+478 ALGVNE
-484 GARRVLDA
+484 GAKRVLLA
-492 SNSSLSNFD
+492 TNSSMNNFD
-501 DQSTRTNSVAAAIN
+501 EQSTRTNSVAAAIN
-515 QLGAAAQEIAHNAS
+515 ELGAAAQEIATNAS
-529 DASHQASSARQQA
+529 DASQQASAARQQA
-542 EDGRQVVQRTI
+542 EDGRQVVERTI
-553 EVMNELSGK
+553 QVMNELSGK
-562 IRTSCAN
+562 ISASCAN
-569 IEVLNDKTVNI
+569 IEVLNSKTVNI

-624 LAGRTQTSALEIQQM
+624 LAGRTQTSAAEIQQM
-639 IEELQVGARDS
+639 IEELQVGARES

-664 VSIANLAGTRLGSV
+664 VSIANLAGKRLGSV

-698 QTAVVEALNV
+698 QTSVVEALNV
-708 DITQIN
+708 DITEIN

-725 STLRACTELEQQ
+725 STLRACTELERE
-737 AARLNQLVGS
+737 AGRLNQLVGS

>member
-1 MLAKNVKATRAFRP
+1 M
-15 PALSLTSIA
+15 
-24 SMLAPTEGGFVSRK
+24 E
-38 KAFPMQKKF
+38 KAFPMHRKF

-54 ALLAGLCLL
+54 TLLAGLCLV

-70 SLSLYQ
+70 GLSLYQ

-84 AEASSEML
+84 ARASSDML
-92 AEAAKEHMQALG
+92 ADAAREHMQALG

-117 THEFG
+117 THEYG

-135 QHQGTLTRPQLR
+135 QKQGHLTRQQLR
-147 QALSTQLHQALIDK
+147 QELSTQLQQALIDK

-178 ADSGFVDKADLGSN
+178 ADSGFAGKPDLGSN
-192 ETGRFSQYWV
+192 ETGRFSLYWV
-202 QGKPGELQAVIGDEG
+202 QSKPGELQAVIGDEG

-286 LQKNSEASALQLF
+286 LQKNSENSALQLF
-299 DGHGQIS
+299 NGRGQIS

-321 SLLGQPMDNA
+321 SRLGQPMDNA
-331 EVMDALRQ
+331 QVMDALRQ
-339 GQPKVFVDPQQ
+339 GQPKVFEDPQQ
-350 IKVLEPLAP
+350 IKVLEPLPP

-374 EVLLAPVIT
+374 AVLLAPVAT
-383 LQKDLDARGVQSTAL
+383 LQKQLDAQGVQSTAL

-412 LIWYTAQRITRP
+412 LIGYTARRITRP

-468 HQSMREVSSA
+468 HHSIREVSSA
-478 ALGVNQ
+478 AIGVNE
-484 GARRVLDA
+484 GARRVLNA
-492 SNSSLSNFD
+492 SNSSLGNFD
-501 DQSTRTNSVAAAIN
+501 DQATRTTSVAAAIN

-553 EVMNELSGK
+553 DVMHELSAK
-562 IRTSCAN
+562 ISASCAN

-624 LAGRTQTSALEIQQM
+624 LAGRTQSSAQEIQQM

-664 VSIANLAGTRLGSV
+664 VTIANLAGSRLSSV

-708 DITQIN
+708 DITRIN

-725 STLRACTELEQQ
+725 ATLRACTELEQQ

>member
-1 MLAKNVKATRAFRP
+1 
-15 PALSLTSIA
+15 
-24 SMLAPTEGGFVSRK
+24 
-38 KAFPMQKKF
+38 MQKRF

-70 SLSLYQ
+70 GLSLYQ

-84 AEASSEML
+84 ATASGDML
-92 AEAAKEHMQALG
+92 ADAAKEHMQALG

-135 QHQGTLTRPQLR
+135 QHQGHLSRQQLR
-147 QALSTQLHQALIDK
+147 QELSTQLHQALIDK

-178 ADSGFVDKADLGSN
+178 ADAGFADKADLGSN
-192 ETGRFSQYWV
+192 ETGRFSLYWV
-202 QGKPGELQAVIGDEG
+202 QSKPGELQAVIGDEG

-286 LQKNSEASALQLF
+286 LQKNSEASALELF

-316 NSQDV
+316 DSQDINR
-321 SLLGQPMDNA
+321 LGQPMDNT

-350 IKVLEPLAP
+350 IKVLEPLPP

-374 EVLLAPVIT
+374 DVLLAPVTT
-383 LQKDLDARGVQSTAL
+383 LQKELDAQGVQSTAL

-468 HQSMREVSSA
+468 HHSIREVSSA
-478 ALGVNQ
+478 ALGVNE

-501 DQSTRTNSVAAAIN
+501 DQSSRTNSVAAAIN

-529 DASHQASSARQQA
+529 DASHQASAARQQA

-562 IRTSCAN
+562 ISASCAN

-624 LAGRTQTSALEIQQM
+624 LAGRTQASALEIQQM

-650 VTTMTESQQHSEES
+650 VITMTESQQHSEES
-664 VSIANLAGTRLGSV
+664 VTIANLAGTRLGSV

-725 STLRACTELEQQ
+725 ATLRACTELEQQ
-737 AARLNQLVGS
+737 AGRLNQLVGS

>member
-1 MLAKNVKATRAFRP
+1 MRLN
-15 PALSLTSIA
+15 L
-24 SMLAPTEGGFVSRK
+24 
-38 KAFPMQKKF
+38 
-47 LTIQSKI
+47 LTIRRKI
-54 ALLAGLCLL
+54 TLLAGLCLM
-63 LVVGLLM
+63 LVVALLM
-70 SLSLYQ
+70 GLSLYQ
-76 THKSSQQV
+76 THQSSQQV
-84 AEASSEML
+84 ATASGEML
-92 AEAAKEHMQALG
+92 AKAAREHMQALG
-104 KVQAMQVQRTFMQ
+104 NVQAMHVQRTFMQ
-117 THEFG
+117 THEYG

-135 QHQGTLTRPQLR
+135 QQQGRLDRAQLR
-147 QALSTQLHQALIDK
+147 QELSSQLHQALIDK

-172 PDALDG
+172 ADALDG
-178 ADSGFVDKADLGSN
+178 GDAGFAGQAELGSN
-192 ETGRFSQYWV
+192 ETGRFALYWV

-217 LLANTEPGPSGAP
+217 LLANTAPGPSGAP
-230 YNAFYTCARDTR
+230 YNAFYTCARDSR

-247 EPYFDEASGSR
+247 EPYFDEASGTR
-258 KLVTSVAFPL
+258 KLVTSIAFPL

-286 LQKNSEASALQLF
+286 LQQNTEASARQLF
-299 DGHGQIS
+299 DGNGQIS
-306 IVSPRGVISA
+306 IISPRGVISA
-316 NSQDV
+316 NSQDA
-321 SLLGQPMDNA
+321 SRLGQTMDNR
-331 EVMDALRQ
+331 ELQESLRQ
-339 GQPKVFVDPQQ
+339 GQATVLVDAQQ

-359 IAGAAPWGVLVGVPQ
+359 IPGAAPWGVLVGVPQ
-374 EVLLAPVIT
+374 SVLLAPVISLRT
-383 LQKDLDARGVQSTAL
+383 ALDDQAVKSTGL

-412 LIWYTAQRITRP
+412 LIGYTAQRITRP
-424 LQVLTR
+424 LQELTR

-444 RLQVQSRDE
+444 RLHVQSRDE

-478 ALGVNQ
+478 AQGVKA
-484 GARRVLDA
+484 GAQRVLQA
-492 SNSSLSNFD
+492 SNSSLENFD
-501 DQSTRTNSVAAAIN
+501 DQSSRTSSVAAAIN
-515 QLGAAAQEIAHNAS
+515 QLGAAAQEIARNAC
-529 DASHQASSARQQA
+529 DASHQASNARQQA

-553 EVMNELSGK
+553 EVMHELSGK
-562 IRTSCAN
+562 ISASCAN
-569 IEVLNDKTVNI
+569 IEVLNDKTVDI

-639 IEELQVGARDS
+639 IEALQIGAQQS
-650 VTTMTESQQHSEES
+650 VATMTESQQHSEES

-708 DITQIN
+708 DIIQIN

-725 STLRACTELEQQ
+725 ATLRACSELEQQ
-737 AARLNQLVGS
+737 AGRLNQLVGN

>member
-1 MLAKNVKATRAFRP
+1 MH
-15 PALSLTSIA
+15 
-24 SMLAPTEGGFVSRK
+24 K
-38 KAFPMQKKF
+38 KL

-70 SLSLYQ
+70 GLSLYQ
-76 THKSSQQV
+76 THKSSRQV
-84 AEASSEML
+84 AQASGDML
-92 AEAAKEHMQALG
+92 ANAAREHMQALG
-104 KVQAMQVQRTFMQ
+104 TVQAMQVQRTFMQ
-117 THEFG
+117 THEYG

-135 QHQGTLTRPQLR
+135 QQQGSLTRQQLR
-147 QALSTQLHQALIDK
+147 RELSTQLHQALIDK

-172 PDALDG
+172 PGGLDG
-178 ADSGFVDKADLGSN
+178 DDAAFAHQADIGSN
-192 ETGRFSQYWV
+192 ETGRFALYWV
-202 QGKPGELQAVIGDEG
+202 QSKPGELQAVIGDEG

-286 LQKNSEASALQLF
+286 LQQNSQASARELF
-299 DGHGQIS
+299 EGNGRIS

-316 NSQDV
+316 NSQDF
-321 SLLGQPMDNA
+321 SRLGQPMDSA

-339 GQPKVFVDPQQ
+339 GEPKVFVDTRQ
-350 IKVLEPLAP
+350 IKVLEPLSP

-374 EVLLAPVIT
+374 EVLLAPVTT
-383 LQKDLDARGVQSTAL
+383 LQKELDAQGVQSTAL

-412 LIWYTAQRITRP
+412 LIGYTARRITRP

-478 ALGVNQ
+478 ALGVNE
-484 GARRVLDA
+484 GARRVLNA
-492 SNSSLSNFD
+492 SNASLSNFD
-501 DQSTRTNSVAAAIN
+501 DQSTRTGSVAAAIN

-553 EVMNELSGK
+553 EVMHELSGK
-562 IRTSCAN
+562 ISASCAN

-639 IEELQVGARDS
+639 IEELQVGARES
-650 VTTMTESQQHSEES
+650 VTTMTESQRHSEES
-664 VSIANLAGTRLGSV
+664 VTIANLAGSRLGSV

-708 DITQIN
+708 DITRIN

-725 STLRACTELEQQ
+725 ATLRACTELEQQ
-737 AARLNQLVGS
+737 AGRLNQLVGS

>member
-1 MLAKNVKATRAFRP
+1 MHR
-15 PALSLTSIA
+15 
-24 SMLAPTEGGFVSRK
+24 
-38 KAFPMQKKF
+38 KF

-54 ALLAGLCLL
+54 TLLAGLCLV
-63 LVVGLLM
+63 LVIGLLM
-70 SLSLYQ
+70 GLSLYQ
-76 THKSSQQV
+76 THQSSQQV
-84 AEASSEML
+84 ARASSDML
-92 AEAAKEHMQALG
+92 ADAAKEHMQALG

-135 QHQGTLTRPQLR
+135 QQQGTLTRPQLR
-147 QALSTQLHQALIDK
+147 HELSTQLQQALIDK

-178 ADSGFVDKADLGSN
+178 ADAGFAAKPDLGSN
-192 ETGRFSQYWV
+192 ETGRFSLYWV
-202 QGKPGELQAVIGDEG
+202 QSKPGELQAVIGDEG

-299 DGHGQIS
+299 DGQGQIS

-316 NSQDV
+316 SSQDADR
-321 SLLGQPMDNA
+321 LGHPMDNA
-331 EVMDALRQ
+331 QVMDALRQ

-350 IKVLEPLAP
+350 IKVLEPLPP

-374 EVLLAPVIT
+374 AVLLAPVAS
-383 LQKDLDARGVQSTAL
+383 LQQQLDAQGMQSTAL

-412 LIWYTAQRITRP
+412 LIGYAARRITRP

-468 HQSMREVSSA
+468 HQSIREVSSA
-478 ALGVNQ
+478 ALGVNE

-492 SNSSLSNFD
+492 SHSSLSNFD
-501 DQSTRTNSVAAAIN
+501 DQASRTNSVAAAIN
-515 QLGAAAQEIAHNAS
+515 QLGAAAQEIAHNAC
-529 DASHQASSARQQA
+529 DASQQASCARQQA

-562 IRTSCAN
+562 ISASCSN

-624 LAGRTQTSALEIQQM
+624 LAGRTQASALQIQQM

-664 VSIANLAGTRLGSV
+664 VTIANLAGTRLSSV

-708 DITQIN
+708 DITRIN

-725 STLRACTELEQQ
+725 ATLRACTELEQQ

>member
-1 MLAKNVKATRAFRP
+1 MHR
-15 PALSLTSIA
+15 
-24 SMLAPTEGGFVSRK
+24 
-38 KAFPMQKKF
+38 KF

-54 ALLAGLCLL
+54 TLLAGLCLV

-70 SLSLYQ
+70 GLSLYQ
-76 THKSSQQV
+76 THQSSQQV
-84 AEASSEML
+84 ARASSDML
-92 AEAAKEHMQALG
+92 ADAAKEHMQALG

-117 THEFG
+117 THEYG

-135 QHQGTLTRPQLR
+135 QHQGNLTRQQLR

-178 ADSGFVDKADLGSN
+178 ADAGFAAKPDLGSN
-192 ETGRFSQYWV
+192 ETGRFSLYWV
-202 QGKPGELQAVIGDEG
+202 QSKPGELQAVIGDEG

-299 DGHGQIS
+299 DGQGQIS

-316 NSQDV
+316 SSQDADR
-321 SLLGQPMDNA
+321 LGHPMDNA
-331 EVMDALRQ
+331 QVMEALRQGQ

-350 IKVLEPLAP
+350 IKVLEPLPP

-374 EVLLAPVIT
+374 AVLLAPVAS
-383 LQKDLDARGVQSTAL
+383 LQQQLDAQGMQSTAL

-412 LIWYTAQRITRP
+412 LIGYAARRITRP

-468 HQSMREVSSA
+468 HQSIREVSSA
-478 ALGVNQ
+478 ALGVNE

-492 SNSSLSNFD
+492 SHSSLSNFD
-501 DQSTRTNSVAAAIN
+501 DQASRTNSVAAAIN
-515 QLGAAAQEIAHNAS
+515 QLGAAAQEIAHNACG
-529 DASHQASSARQQA
+529 ASQQASCARQQA

-562 IRTSCAN
+562 ISASCSN

-624 LAGRTQTSALEIQQM
+624 LAGRTQASALQIQQM

-650 VTTMTESQQHSEES
+650 VTTMTESQHHSEES
-664 VSIANLAGTRLGSV
+664 VTIANLAGTRLSSV

-708 DITQIN
+708 DITRIN

-725 STLRACTELEQQ
+725 ATLRACTELEQQ

-747 FRI
+747 CRI

>member
-1 MLAKNVKATRAFRP
+1 MH
-15 PALSLTSIA
+15 S
-24 SMLAPTEGGFVSRK
+24 
-38 KAFPMQKKF
+38 KF
-47 LTIQSKI
+47 LTIQSKL

-70 SLSLYQ
+70 GLSLYQ
-76 THKSSQQV
+76 THQSSQQV
-84 AEASSEML
+84 AKASSDML
-92 AEAAKEHMQALG
+92 ANAAKEHMQALG
-104 KVQAMQVQRTFMQ
+104 TVQAMQVQRTFMQ
-117 THEFG
+117 THEYG

-135 QHQGTLTRPQLR
+135 QQQGHLSRPQLR
-147 QALSTQLHQALIDK
+147 QELSTQLHQALIDK

-178 ADSGFVDKADLGSN
+178 ADATFANQADTGSN
-192 ETGRFSQYWV
+192 ETGRFSLYWV
-202 QGKPGELQAVIGDEG
+202 QSKPGELQAVIGDEA
-217 LLANTEPGPSGAP
+217 LLANTSPGPSGAP

-258 KLVTSVAFPL
+258 KLVTSIAFPL
-268 LENGKVIAVV
+268 MDNGKVIAVV

-286 LQKNSEASALQLF
+286 LQHNSEASAHQLF

-321 SLLGQPMDNA
+321 SHLGQPLDDA
-331 EVMDALRQ
+331 PVMDALRQ
-339 GQPKVFVDPQQ
+339 GQAKVFVDQQQ
-350 IKVLEPLAP
+350 INVLEPLAP

-374 EVLLAPVIT
+374 DVLLAPVTT
-383 LQKDLDARGVQSTAL
+383 LQNELDAQGVQSTAL
-398 ELLLGGGSALLGLL
+398 ELLLGGGAALLGLI
-412 LIWYTAQRITRP
+412 LIWYAAFRITRP
-424 LQVLTR
+424 LQLLTR

-444 RLQVQSRDE
+444 RLSVQSRDE

-468 HQSMREVSSA
+468 HHSIREVSSA
-478 ALGVNQ
+478 ALGVNE
-484 GARRVLDA
+484 GAKRVLLA

-501 DQSTRTNSVAAAIN
+501 EQSTRTNSVAAAIN

-529 DASHQASSARQQA
+529 DASQQASAARQQA
-542 EDGRQVVQRTI
+542 EDGRQVVERTI
-553 EVMNELSGK
+553 QVMNELSGK
-562 IRTSCAN
+562 ISTSCAN
-569 IEVLNDKTVNI
+569 IEVLNGKTVNI
-580 GQILEVIKGISQQTN
+580 GHILEVIKGISQQTN

-624 LAGRTQTSALEIQQM
+624 LAGRTQTSAAEIQQM
-639 IEELQVGARDS
+639 IEELQIGARES

-664 VSIANLAGTRLGSV
+664 VSIANLAGKRLSSV

-698 QTAVVEALNV
+698 QTSVVEALYV
-708 DITQIN
+708 DITEIN

-725 STLRACTELEQQ
+725 STLRACTELERQ
-737 AARLNQLVGS
+737 ADRLNQLVGS

>member
-1 MLAKNVKATRAFRP
+1 MHR
-15 PALSLTSIA
+15 
-24 SMLAPTEGGFVSRK
+24 
-38 KAFPMQKKF
+38 KF

-54 ALLAGLCLL
+54 TLLAGLCLV

-70 SLSLYQ
+70 GLSLYQ
-76 THKSSQQV
+76 THQSSQQV
-84 AEASSEML
+84 ARASSDML
-92 AEAAKEHMQALG
+92 ADAAKEHMQALG

-135 QHQGTLTRPQLR
+135 QQQGTLTRPQLR
-147 QALSTQLHQALIDK
+147 HELSTQLQQALIDK

-178 ADSGFVDKADLGSN
+178 ADAGFAAKPDLGSN
-192 ETGRFSQYWV
+192 ETGRFSLYWV
-202 QGKPGELQAVIGDEG
+202 QSKPGELQAVIGDEG

-299 DGHGQIS
+299 DGQGQIS

-316 NSQDV
+316 SSQDADR
-321 SLLGQPMDNA
+321 LGHPMDNA
-331 EVMDALRQ
+331 QVMDALRQ

-350 IKVLEPLAP
+350 IKVLEPLPP

-374 EVLLAPVIT
+374 AVLLAPVAS
-383 LQKDLDARGVQSTAL
+383 LQQQLDAQGMQSTAL

-412 LIWYTAQRITRP
+412 LIGYAARRITRP

-468 HQSMREVSSA
+468 HQSIREVSSA
-478 ALGVNQ
+478 ALGVNE

-492 SNSSLSNFD
+492 SHSSLSNFD
-501 DQSTRTNSVAAAIN
+501 DQASRTNSVAAAIN
-515 QLGAAAQEIAHNAS
+515 QLGAAAQEIAHNACG
-529 DASHQASSARQQA
+529 ASQQASCARQQA

-562 IRTSCAN
+562 ISASCSN

-624 LAGRTQTSALEIQQM
+624 LAGRTQASALQIQQM

-650 VTTMTESQQHSEES
+650 VTTMTESQHHSEES
-664 VSIANLAGTRLGSV
+664 VTIANLAGTRLSSV

-708 DITQIN
+708 DITRIN

-725 STLRACTELEQQ
+725 ATLRACTELEQQ

>member
-1 MLAKNVKATRAFRP
+1 MHR
-15 PALSLTSIA
+15 
-24 SMLAPTEGGFVSRK
+24 
-38 KAFPMQKKF
+38 KF

-54 ALLAGLCLL
+54 TLLAGLCLV
-63 LVVGLLM
+63 LVIGLLM
-70 SLSLYQ
+70 GLSLYQ
-76 THKSSQQV
+76 THQSSQQV
-84 AEASSEML
+84 ARASSDML
-92 AEAAKEHMQALG
+92 ADAAKEHMQALG

-135 QHQGTLTRPQLR
+135 QQQGTLTRPQLR
-147 QALSTQLHQALIDK
+147 HELSTQLQQALIDK

-178 ADSGFVDKADLGSN
+178 ADAGFAAKPDLGSN
-192 ETGRFSQYWV
+192 ETGRFSLYWV
-202 QGKPGELQAVIGDEG
+202 QSKPGELQAVIGDEG

-299 DGHGQIS
+299 DCQGQIS

-316 NSQDV
+316 NSQDADR
-321 SLLGQPMDNA
+321 LGHPMDNA
-331 EVMDALRQ
+331 QVMDALRQ

-350 IKVLEPLAP
+350 IKVLEPLPP

-374 EVLLAPVIT
+374 AVLLAPVAS
-383 LQKDLDARGVQSTAL
+383 LQQQLDAQGMQSTAL

-412 LIWYTAQRITRP
+412 LIGYAARRITRP

-468 HQSMREVSSA
+468 HQSIREVSSA
-478 ALGVNQ
+478 ALGVNE

-492 SNSSLSNFD
+492 SHSSLSNFD
-501 DQSTRTNSVAAAIN
+501 DQASRTNSVAAAIN
-515 QLGAAAQEIAHNAS
+515 QLGAAAQEIAHNACG
-529 DASHQASSARQQA
+529 ASQQASCARQQA

-562 IRTSCAN
+562 ISASCSN

-624 LAGRTQTSALEIQQM
+624 LAGRTQASALQIQQM

-650 VTTMTESQQHSEES
+650 VTTMTESQHHSEES
-664 VSIANLAGTRLGSV
+664 VTIANLAGTRLSSV

-708 DITQIN
+708 DITRIN

-725 STLRACTELEQQ
+725 ATLRACTELEQQ

>member
-1 MLAKNVKATRAFRP
+1 
-15 PALSLTSIA
+15 
-24 SMLAPTEGGFVSRK
+24 
-38 KAFPMQKKF
+38 MQKKF

-70 SLSLYQ
+70 GLSLYQ
-76 THKSSQQV
+76 THQSSQQV
-84 AEASSEML
+84 AQASSEML
-92 AEAAKEHMQALG
+92 ADAAREHMQALG
-104 KVQAMQVQRTFMQ
+104 RVQAMQVQRTFMQ

-135 QHQGTLTRPQLR
+135 QHQGTLTRQQLR
-147 QALSTQLHQALIDK
+147 QELSTQLHQALNDK

-178 ADSGFVDKADLGSN
+178 ADAGFTDKADLGSN
-192 ETGRFSQYWV
+192 EKGRFSLYWV
-202 QGKPGELQAVIGDEG
+202 QSKPGELQAVIGDEG

-230 YNAFYTCARDTR
+230 YNSFYTCARDTR

-286 LQKNSEASALQLF
+286 LQKNSEASALKLF
-299 DGHGQIS
+299 EGHGQIS

-316 NSQDV
+316 DSQDV
-321 SLLGQPMDNA
+321 SRLGQPMNSAD
-331 EVMDALRQ
+331 VMDALRQ

-350 IKVLEPLAP
+350 IKVLEPLTP

-374 EVLLAPVIT
+374 EVLLAPVTT
-383 LQKDLDARGVQSTAL
+383 LQKQLDAQGAQSTAL
-398 ELLLGGGSALLGLL
+398 ALLLGGGSALLGLL

-529 DASHQASSARQQA
+529 DASHQASAARQQA

-569 IEVLNDKTVNI
+569 IEVLNGKTVNI

-664 VSIANLAGTRLGSV
+664 VNIANLAGTRLGSV

-737 AARLNQLVGS
+737 ATRLNQLVGS

>member
-1 MLAKNVKATRAFRP
+1 MH
-15 PALSLTSIA
+15 
-24 SMLAPTEGGFVSRK
+24 
-38 KAFPMQKKF
+38 KKF

-70 SLSLYQ
+70 GLSLYQ
-76 THKSSQQV
+76 THRSSQQV

-92 AEAAKEHMQALG
+92 ANAAKEHMQALG

-117 THEFG
+117 THEYG

-135 QHQGTLTRPQLR
+135 QHQGNLTRPQLR
-147 QALSTQLHQALIDK
+147 QELSTQLHQALIDK

-178 ADSGFVDKADLGSN
+178 ADAGFVDQAAMGSN
-192 ETGRFSQYWV
+192 ETGRFSLYWV
-202 QGKPGELQAVIGDEG
+202 QSKPGELQAVIGDEA
-217 LLANTEPGPSGAP
+217 LLANTSPGPSGAP

-242 QACVL
+242 KACVL

-258 KLVTSVAFPL
+258 KLVTSIAFPL
-268 LENGKVIAVV
+268 MDHDKVIAVV

-286 LQKNSEASALQLF
+286 LQQNSEASAFQLF
-299 DGHGQIS
+299 DGNGQIS

-321 SLLGQPMDNA
+321 SRLGQPLDNT
-331 EVMDALRQ
+331 EVMDTLRQ
-339 GQPKVFVDPQQ
+339 GQPKVFVDQQQ

-359 IAGAAPWGVLVGVPQ
+359 IVGAAPWGVLVGVPQ
-374 EVLLAPVIT
+374 NVLLAPVTT
-383 LQKDLDARGVQSTAL
+383 LQQELDAQAVRSTAL
-398 ELLLGGGSALLGLL
+398 ELLLGGGSALLGLV
-412 LIWYTAQRITRP
+412 LIWYAAYRITRP
-424 LQVLTR
+424 LQLLTR

-436 LGEGDLTR
+436 RGEGDLTR
-444 RLQVQSRDE
+444 RLAVQSRDE

-468 HQSMREVSSA
+468 HHSIREVSSA
-478 ALGVNQ
+478 ALGVNE
-484 GARRVLDA
+484 GAKRVLLA
-492 SNSSLSNFD
+492 SNASLSNFD
-501 DQSTRTNSVAAAIN
+501 EQSTRTNSVAAAIN
-515 QLGAAAQEIAHNAS
+515 ELGAAAQEIANNAS
-529 DASHQASSARQQA
+529 DASQQASAARQQA
-542 EDGRQVVQRTI
+542 EDGRQVVERTI

-562 IRTSCAN
+562 ISASCVN
-569 IEVLNDKTVNI
+569 IEALNSKTVNI

-624 LAGRTQTSALEIQQM
+624 LAGRTQTSAAEIQQM
-639 IEELQVGARDS
+639 IEALQVGARES

-664 VSIANLAGTRLGSV
+664 VSIANLAGTRLVSV

-698 QTAVVEALNV
+698 QTSVVEALNV
-708 DITQIN
+708 DITEIN

-725 STLRACTELEQQ
+725 STLQACTELERE
-737 AARLNQLVGS
+737 AGRLNQLVGS

>member
-1 MLAKNVKATRAFRP
+1 MHKT
-15 PALSLTSIA
+15 
-24 SMLAPTEGGFVSRK
+24 
-38 KAFPMQKKF
+38 F

-70 SLSLYQ
+70 GLSLYQ

-84 AEASSEML
+84 ADASSGML
-92 AEAAKEHMQALG
+92 ASAAKEHMQALG
-104 KVQAMQVQRTFMQ
+104 TVQAMQVQRTFMQ
-117 THEFG
+117 THEYG

-135 QHQGTLTRPQLR
+135 QHQGNLTRQQLR
-147 QALSTQLHQALIDK
+147 QELSTQLHQALIDK

-172 PDALDG
+172 PDGLDG
-178 ADSGFVDKADLGSN
+178 ADAGFVNQAALGSN
-192 ETGRFSQYWV
+192 ETGRFALYWV
-202 QGKPGELQAVIGDEG
+202 QSKPGELQAVIGDEG

-268 LENGKVIAVV
+268 LENGNVIAVV

-286 LQKNSEASALQLF
+286 LQQNSEASARELF
-299 DGHGQIS
+299 DGNGQIS
-306 IVSPRGVISA
+306 IVSPHGVISA
-316 NSQDV
+316 DSQDV
-321 SLLGQPMDNA
+321 ARLGQPMDNA
-331 EVMDALRQ
+331 EVMDSLRQ
-339 GQPKVFVDPQQ
+339 GQAKVFVDAQH

-359 IAGAAPWGVLVGVPQ
+359 IAGAAPWGILVGVPQ
-374 EVLLAPVIT
+374 SVLLAPVTT
-383 LQKDLDARGVQSTAL
+383 LQKELDAQGVQSTAL

-412 LIWYTAQRITRP
+412 LIWYTALRITRP
-424 LQVLTR
+424 LQMLTK

-468 HQSMREVSSA
+468 HHSMREVASA
-478 ALGVNQ
+478 AVGVNE
-484 GARRVLDA
+484 GARRVLVA

-529 DASHQASSARQQA
+529 DASQQASSARQQA

-553 EVMNELSGK
+553 EVMSELSGK
-562 IRTSCAN
+562 ISASCAN

-664 VSIANLAGTRLGSV
+664 VTIANLAGTRLGSV
-678 TQRIGE
+678 TQRIGQ

-698 QTAVVEALNV
+698 QTAVVEALNI

-725 STLRACTELEQQ
+725 ATLRACTELEQQ
-737 AARLNQLVGS
+737 AGRLNQLVGS